1 MSVKVNKKEIEN
13 LLECLAK
20 TKELEASLIRRLW
33 MMIDEGG
40 SEEREEVEDSNG
52 STIAD

>member
-1 MSVKVNKKEIEN
+1 MSVDKEEVRN

-33 MMIDEGG
+33 VMLEGEFEETDDELEIDRYVNEGG
-40 SEEREEVEDSNG
+40 SE
-52 STIAD
+52 